1 MWDNDDMEQY
11 HEDDTYH
18 FRFRLIILSKA
29 NDTAREII
37 GTATMEVDLEG

>member
-18 FRFRLIILSKA
+18 FSIPFEYIIQS
-29 NDTAREII
+29 E
-37 GTATMEVDLEG
+37 